1 MSQTHVRFAVTV
13 LFLKV
18 FGDGFGRCTNVSTL
32 GIRDP
37 RLLSLAYIVQV
48 FACTVGQKPSKAP
61 FYFNDTADVASLL
74 ARLSKMHSRPKLA
87 PSGKGMRRV

>member
-1 MSQTHVRFAVTV
+1 MLSIYTHRIY
-13 LFLKV
+13 KV
-18 FGDGFGRCTNVSTL
+18 Q
-32 GIRDP
+32 RDTSH
-37 RLLSLAYIVQV
+37 LSLACVVQV

-74 ARLSKMHSRPKLA
+74 ARLSEMHNRPKLA